1 MKLRRNQRQKAQFV
15 KEAIPHMASLYR
27 CFVNS
32 TKDPALA
39 EDLVQ
44 ETYREAW
51 QSFCQY
57 EPDSNC
63 KAWLFRI
70 LFRVWAKHL
79 RSTNR
84 HRPVV
89 DIEKIP
95 ERKLGVEPDFQQAI
109 EHQEVLKIL
118 RSLPD
123 SYQMVL
129 ILVDMEEFSYR
140 ETAQMM
146 ELPVGTIMSR
156 LHRARA
162 LFRKKFLQESE
173 ASQLV

>member
-1 MKLRRNQRQKAQFV
+1 MKLHRNQRQKAQFME
-15 KEAIPHMASLYR
+15 EAMPHMASLYR
-27 CFVNS
+27 CSVNK

-51 QSFCQY
+51 QSFHLY
-57 EPDSNC
+57 SPNSNC

-70 LFRVWAKHL
+70 LFRVLAKHL
-79 RSTNR
+79 RKTNR
-84 HRPVV
+84 LRTAV
-89 DIEKIP
+89 DIEAIP
-95 ERKLGVEPDFQQAI
+95 EKKLSVEPDFQQVV
-109 EHQEVLKIL
+109 EPQEVVRIL
-118 RSLPD
+118 RSLPEA
-123 SYQMVL
+123 YQMLLV
-129 ILVDMEEFSYR
+129 LVDVEEFSYR

-162 LFRKKFLQESE
+162 LFRKKVLQ
-173 ASQLV
+173 AS